1 MPEEFLPQRHS
12 GATLAVYF
20 RRRAVAPLREKA
32 FLRMA
37 KAKRIKGIDCNSEA
51 SAAMKLVLATRFGEL
66 SHFRAVALDWSDPEG
81 VHSMRVASRR
91 LRSAL
96 RDFTPYL
103 HKRRLS
109 SSLKSLR
116 DIADALGEVRDQDVA
131 IMALEKLQTH
141 SSDEVSPALKQ
152 VIEARR
158 QIRDQARE
166 ELVTMLADDQLKQL
180 ELNFI
185 AAVDEATVA
194 GTKGTQSPVPISFIK
209 MSRAIILDRLKE
221 LEKLSNGLFRPFDVE
236 NLHEMRIA
244 AKRLRYAIE
253 LFQQCW
259 GRSIAT
265 YAKRAAQLQTALG
278 DVHDCDVWI
287 ESFGNEINKA
297 RKQKQDENLEA
308 FVWLLSH
315 FVKLRT
321 KHLRKAFNLWRDWE
335 TEDTSGKLRTV
346 LNSEPKPA
354 RQRRKSQEEA
364 LSQKS
369 EPDLDRVSTTS
380 R

>member
-1 MPEEFLPQRHS
+1 
-12 GATLAVYF
+12 
-20 RRRAVAPLREKA
+20 
-32 FLRMA
+32 MA
-37 KAKRIKGIDCNSEA
+37 KAKRIKGINCNAEA
-51 SAAMKLVLATRFGEL
+51 PAGMRLVLVTRFEEL
-66 SHFRAVALDWSDPEG
+66 YHFREAALDWSDPEG

-109 SSLKSLR
+109 SVLKSLR

-141 SSDEVSPALKQ
+141 MPEEVSPALKQ
-152 VIEARR
+152 FIDARKA
-158 QIRDQARE
+158 IRDQARE
-166 ELVTMLADDQLKQL
+166 VLITMLADHELKQL
-180 ELNFI
+180 ELSFE
-185 AAVDEATVA
+185 AAVEEATA
-194 GTKGTQSPVPISFIK
+194 GGPARNQVPLLISFRK

-236 NLHEMRIA
+236 TLHEMRIA

-259 GRSIAT
+259 GRSIAS
-265 YAKRAAQLQTALG
+265 YAKRAAQMQTALG

-287 ESFGNEINKA
+287 ESFGNEVNKA
-297 RKQKQDENLEA
+297 RKQKANENLQA

-321 KHLRKAFNLWRDWE
+321 KHLRKALALWSDWE
-335 TEDTSGKLRTV
+335 AKDASEKLRTV

-354 RQRRKSQEEA
+354 RRRRKKEEESVAALPESQEI
-364 LSQKS
+364 K
-369 EPDLDRVSTTS
+369 LDTVRTTP

>member
-1 MPEEFLPQRHS
+1 
-12 GATLAVYF
+12 
-20 RRRAVAPLREKA
+20 
-32 FLRMA
+32 MA
-37 KAKRIKGIDCNSEA
+37 KAKRIKGIKCDSEA
-51 SAAMKLVLATRFGEL
+51 PAGMKLVLVTRFREL
-66 SHFRAVALDWSDPEG
+66 SHFRAAALDWSDPEG

-109 SSLKSLR
+109 SVLKFLR

-131 IMALEKLQTH
+131 IMALEKLQSHT
-141 SSDEVSPALKQ
+141 SDGVAPALKQ
-152 VIEARR
+152 FIDARKE
-158 QIRDQARE
+158 IRDQARE
-166 ELVTMLADDQLKQL
+166 ELVTMFADDQLKQL
-180 ELNFI
+180 ESSFI
-185 AAVDEATVA
+185 SAVDEATAA
-194 GTKGTQSPVPISFIK
+194 GTTRTSPPLLISFRK

-221 LEKLSNGLFRPFDVE
+221 LEKLSGGLFRPFEVE
-236 NLHEMRIA
+236 TLHDMRIA

-253 LFQQCW
+253 LFEQCW

-297 RKQKQDENLEA
+297 RKEKQDENLKA

-321 KHLRKAFNLWRDWE
+321 RHLRKALELWSDWE
-335 TEDTSGKLRTV
+335 TEDTSGKLRTL
-346 LNSEPKPA
+346 LNTEPKPA
-354 RQRRKSQEEA
+354 RRRRVKQEEPVA
-364 LSQKS
+364 VAS
-369 EPDLDRVSTTS
+369 
-380 R
+380 

>member
-1 MPEEFLPQRHS
+1 
-12 GATLAVYF
+12 
-20 RRRAVAPLREKA
+20 
-32 FLRMA
+32 MA
-37 KAKRIKGIDCNSEA
+37 KAKRIKGIKCNSEA
-51 SAAMKLVLATRFGEL
+51 PAGMNLVLVTRFGEL
-66 SHFRAVALDWSDPEG
+66 SHFRSAALDWSDPEG

-109 SSLKSLR
+109 SVLKSLR

-131 IMALEKLQTH
+131 IMALEKLQSH
-141 SSDEVSPALKQ
+141 ASDGVAPALKQ
-152 VIEARR
+152 FIDARKE
-158 QIRDQARE
+158 IRDQARE
-166 ELVTMLADDQLKQL
+166 ELVTMFADDQLKQL
-180 ELNFI
+180 ESSFI
-185 AAVDEATVA
+185 SAVDEATAA
-194 GTKGTQSPVPISFIK
+194 GTTRTSPPLLISFRK

-221 LEKLSNGLFRPFDVE
+221 LEKLSSGLFRPFEVE
-236 NLHEMRIA
+236 TLHEMRIA

-297 RKQKQDENLEA
+297 RKEKQDENLKA

-321 KHLRKAFNLWRDWE
+321 RHLRKALELWSDWE
-335 TEDTSGKLRTV
+335 TEDTSGKLRTL
-346 LNSEPKPA
+346 LNTEPKPA
-354 RQRRKSQEEA
+354 RRRRVKQEEPVA
-364 LSQKS
+364 VAS
-369 EPDLDRVSTTS
+369 
-380 R
+380 

>member
-1 MPEEFLPQRHS
+1 
-12 GATLAVYF
+12 
-20 RRRAVAPLREKA
+20 
-32 FLRMA
+32 MA
-37 KAKRIKGIDCNSEA
+37 KAKRIKGINCNSEA
-51 SAAMKLVLATRFGEL
+51 PAGMKLVLVTRFGEL
-66 SHFRAVALDWSDPEG
+66 VHFRSAALDWNDPEG

-109 SSLKSLR
+109 SVLKSLR

-141 SSDEVSPALKQ
+141 TPHEVSPALKQ
-152 VIEARR
+152 FIDARKV
-158 QIRDQARE
+158 IRDEARE
-166 ELVTMLADDQLKQL
+166 ELVTMFADEQLKVL
-180 ELNFI
+180 EIDFT
-185 AAVDEATVA
+185 AAVDEATT
-194 GTKGTQSPVPISFIK
+194 GGPTRTQPPLLISFRK

-221 LEKLSNGLFRPFDVE
+221 LEKLSNGLFRPFEVE
-236 NLHEMRIA
+236 TLHEMRIA

-259 GRSIAT
+259 GRPIAT
-265 YAKRAAQLQTALG
+265 YAKRTAQLQTALG

-287 ESFGNEINKA
+287 ESFGNEINKL
-297 RKQKQDENLEA
+297 RKEKQTENLEA

-321 KHLRKAFNLWRDWE
+321 KHLRKALNLWRDWE
-335 TEDTSGKLRTV
+335 AEDASGKLRTI
-346 LNSEPKPA
+346 LNTEPKPA
-354 RQRRKSQEEA
+354 RRRRQSEEESVA
-364 LSQKS
+364 A
-369 EPDLDRVSTTS
+369 VS
-380 R
+380 

>member
-1 MPEEFLPQRHS
+1 
-12 GATLAVYF
+12 
-20 RRRAVAPLREKA
+20 
-32 FLRMA
+32 MA
-37 KAKRIKGIDCNSEA
+37 KAKRIKGINCNSEA
-51 SAAMKLVLATRFGEL
+51 PAGMRLVLVTRFGEL
-66 SHFRAVALDWSDPEG
+66 YHFRTAALDWSDPEG

-131 IMALEKLQTH
+131 IMALEKLQAH
-141 SSDEVSPALKQ
+141 SSDDLTPALKQ
-152 VIEARR
+152 FIDVRKE
-158 QIRDQARE
+158 IRNQARE
-166 ELVTMLADDQLKQL
+166 ELVTMLADGELKQL
-180 ELNFI
+180 ELSFTT
-185 AAVDEATVA
+185 AVDEATA
-194 GTKGTQSPVPISFIK
+194 GGTTRSQAPLLISFRK

-221 LEKLSNGLFRPFDVE
+221 LEKLSNGLFRPFEVE
-236 NLHEMRIA
+236 TLHEMRIA

-259 GRSIAT
+259 GRSVAT

-297 RKQKQDENLEA
+297 RKQKQDENLKA
-308 FVWLLSH
+308 LVWLLSH

-321 KHLRKAFNLWRDWE
+321 KHLRKALKLWSDWE
-335 TEDTSGKLRTV
+335 AGDTSGKLRTV

-354 RQRRKSQEEA
+354 RRRRKSEQQLVA
-364 LSQKS
+364 ATSDLSKKS
-369 EPDLDRVSTTS
+369 EPDLDTVSTTS
-380 R
+380 Q

>member
-1 MPEEFLPQRHS
+1 
-12 GATLAVYF
+12 
-20 RRRAVAPLREKA
+20 
-32 FLRMA
+32 MA
-37 KAKRIKGIDCNSEA
+37 KAKRIKGINCNSEA
-51 SAAMKLVLATRFGEL
+51 PAGMKLVLVTRFGEL
-66 SHFRAVALDWSDPEG
+66 VHFRSAALDWNDPEG

-109 SSLKSLR
+109 SVLKSLR

-141 SSDEVSPALKQ
+141 TPHEVSPALKQ
-152 VIEARR
+152 FIDARKV
-158 QIRDQARE
+158 IRDEARE
-166 ELVTMLADDQLKQL
+166 ELVTMFADEQLKEL
-180 ELNFI
+180 EIDFA
-185 AAVDEATVA
+185 AAVDEATTG
-194 GTKGTQSPVPISFIK
+194 GTTRTQPPLLISFRK

-221 LEKLSNGLFRPFDVE
+221 LEKLSNGLFRPIEVE
-236 NLHEMRIA
+236 TLHEMRIA

-259 GRSIAT
+259 GRPIAT
-265 YAKRAAQLQTALG
+265 YAKRTAQLQTALG

-287 ESFGNEINKA
+287 ESFGNEISKL
-297 RKQKQDENLEA
+297 RKEKQTENLEA

-321 KHLRKAFNLWRDWE
+321 KHLRKALNLWRDWE
-335 TEDTSGKLRTV
+335 VEDASGKLRTV
-346 LNSEPKPA
+346 LNTEPKPA
-354 RQRRKSQEEA
+354 RRRRQSEEESVA
-364 LSQKS
+364 A
-369 EPDLDRVSTTS
+369 VS
-380 R
+380 